1 MQRRLHA
8 SMYAMLALVMAV
20 VMVLTGCAD
29 SNNNGGGSGD
39 SAAQGSNAKSPATN
53 DSGSDKKDADKPSG
67 ERITLKVELFDR
79 NNTPAGQPPITD
91 NFMTQYVQKN
101 FGDPNNIDVEFV
113 TVPRAEEV
121 DKLNVLMASNSA
133 PDIVFTYN
141 KPTVQNYVK
150 SGGLTDLGPLIE
162 EHGPNL
168 KKVLGPSLPYGV
180 FEGKQY
186 VIPALRVIQS
196 QTTTFIRKDWLDQ
209 LKLPIPETTEQF
221 VHTMR
226 EFKKQDPGKTGGK
239 VVPYG
244 YIDVFHMMP
253 LVNSFWKWDEITDQE
268 LYAVPRWQQPGS
280 KEGYRLLNQMYNEG
294 LIDPDFAL
302 HDDFSQHFAQQV
314 VNGIAGAATPNT
326 NEPVYNG
333 YYSNLRANNPD
344 AVLEAIDPFSTP
356 DGKHPKPIYEPIG
369 AYLMVPAA
377 SKNAEAAVKYLN
389 WMADP
394 ANILVLQNGEEG
406 VSYKMS
412 DEGLPVLLDTP
423 ESQNL
428 LYNYYDYCI
437 ILNGKYIST
446 EDPNKNI
453 AANAFD
459 LNFKDFTVKSIQT
472 GTNDGYTLPRVDIP
486 VDAEIKYAKILED
499 FEKEMLAKIVTA
511 KPDQF
516 DKVYDDQVK
525 EYMAMGGTAVMEGKM
540 AAYAEFYK

>member
-1 MQRRLHA
+1 MRKPIRS
-8 SMYAMLALVMAV
+8 SMFALVTL
-20 VMVLTGCAD
+20 VLAASLTLAGCGGGG
-29 SNNNGGGSGD
+29 NNGKSSGEGNSGGNT
-39 SAAQGSNAKSPATN
+39 AATN
-53 DSGSDKKDADKPSG
+53 KAKESEPKG

-79 NNTPAGQPPITD
+79 NNTPAGEPPITD
-91 NFMTQYVQKN
+91 NFMTQFIQKN

-121 DKLNVLMASNSA
+121 DKLNVLMASGSA

-150 SGGLTDLGPLIE
+150 SGGLTDLGPLIDQ
-162 EHGPNL
+162 HGPNL
-168 KKVLGPSLPYGV
+168 KKVLESSLPYGV
-180 FEGKQY
+180 FDGKQY
-186 VIPALRVIQS
+186 TLPALRVIQA

-209 LKLPIPETTEQF
+209 LNLPLPETTEQF
-221 VHTMR
+221 VDAMR
-226 EFKKQDPGKTGGK
+226 AFKEKDPGKTGGK
-239 VVPYG
+239 VVPYS

-253 LVNSFWKWDEITDQE
+253 LVNSFWKWDEITDKD
-268 LYAVPRWQQPGS
+268 LYSVPRWLQPGS

-302 HDDFSQHFAQQV
+302 SDDFSQAFAQQV
-314 VNGIAGAATPNT
+314 VNSVAGAGTPNT

-333 YYSNLRANNPD
+333 YYGNLKTNNPD
-344 AVLEAIDPFSTP
+344 AVLEAIDPFSTS
-356 DGKHPKPIYEPIG
+356 DGKHPKPIYDPTG
-369 AYLMVPAA
+369 AYIMIPAT

-394 ANILVLQNGEEG
+394 NNILVLQNGEEG
-406 VSYKMS
+406 VSYEMS
-412 DEGLPVLLDTP
+412 EDGLPLLLNTP
-423 ESQNL
+423 EAQNL

-459 LNFKDFTVKSIQT
+459 PDFKDFTVKSIQV
-472 GTNDGYTLPRVDIP
+472 GTNDGYTLPRVDIA

-516 DKVYDDQVK
+516 DKVYDQKVE
-525 EYMAMGGTAVMEGKM
+525 EYMAMGGTAVMEGKQ
-540 AAYAEFYK
+540 AAYDEFYKK

>member
-1 MQRRLHA
+1 MRNPYRSPLFA
-8 SMYAMLALVMAV
+8 LLALVMS
-20 VMVLTGCAD
+20 MTLVLAGC
-29 SNNNGGGSGD
+29 GSGGD
-39 SAAQGSNAKSPATN
+39 GASQEGNGSSAADPSKEAK
-53 DSGSDKKDADKPSG
+53 G
-67 ERITLKVELFDR
+67 ERIKLTVELFDR
-79 NNTPAGQPPITD
+79 NNTPAGEPPITN
-91 NFMTQYVQKN
+91 NFMTQYIQKN

-121 DKLNVLMASNSA
+121 DKLNVLMASGSA

-150 SGGLTDLGPLIE
+150 SGGLTDLGPLID

-168 KKVLGPSLPYGV
+168 KKVLEPSLPYGV

-186 VIPALRVIQS
+186 VIPALRVIQA

-209 LKLPIPETTEQF
+209 LNLPIPQTTEEF
-221 VHTMR
+221 VNTMR
-226 EFKKQDPGKTGGK
+226 AFKEKDPGNTGGK
-239 VVPYG
+239 VIPYG

-253 LVNSFWKWDEITDQE
+253 LVNSFWKWDEITDKD
-268 LYAVPRWQQPGS
+268 LYAVPRWLQPGS
-280 KEGYRLLNQMYNEG
+280 KEGYQLLNQMYNEG

-302 HDDFSQHFAQQV
+302 SDDFSQAFAQQV
-314 VNGIAGAATPNT
+314 VNSIAGAGTPNT

-333 YYSNLRANNPD
+333 YYANLKANNPD

-356 DGKHPKPIYEPIG
+356 DGKHPKPVYEPNG
-369 AYLMVPAA
+369 AYIMVPAT
-377 SKNAEAAVKYLN
+377 SKNAIAAIKYLN

-394 ANILVLQNGEEG
+394 ENILVLQNGEEG
-406 VSYKMS
+406 KSYEMTA
-412 DEGLPVLLDTP
+412 DGLPVLLDTP
-423 ESQNL
+423 EAQNL

-446 EDPNKNI
+446 EDSNKNI
-453 AANAFD
+453 EANAFD
-459 LNFKDFTVKSIQT
+459 ANFKDFTVKSIQA
-472 GTNDGYTLPRVDIP
+472 GNNDGYTLPRVDIP

-516 DKVYDDQVK
+516 DKVYEQKVG

-540 AAYAEFYK
+540 AAYDEFYKQ

>member
-1 MQRRLHA
+1 MQRRLHS
-8 SMYAMLALVMAV
+8 SMRAILALVMAI

-29 SNNNGGGSGD
+29 SNNNGGNGD
-39 SAAQGSNAKSPATN
+39 STANGSNSNSPASNGT
-53 DSGSDKKDADKPSG
+53 GTKDADKPSG
-67 ERITLKVELFDR
+67 KRITLKVELFDR

-150 SGGLTDLGPLIE
+150 SGGLTDLGPIID

-209 LKLPIPETTEQF
+209 LKLPVPQTTEQF
-221 VHTMR
+221 VDTMR
-226 EFKKQDPGKTGGK
+226 AFKEQDPGKTGGK
-239 VVPYG
+239 VIPYG

-333 YYSNLRANNPD
+333 YYTNLKANNPD

-369 AYLMVPAA
+369 AYLMIPAA
-377 SKNAEAAVKYLN
+377 SKNAVAAVKYLN

-423 ESQNL
+423 EAQNL

-437 ILNGKYIST
+437 ILNGKYVST

-459 LNFKDFTVKSIQT
+459 LNFKDFTVKSIQA

-511 KPDQF
+511 KPEQF
-516 DKVYDDQVK
+516 DKVFDDQVK

-540 AAYAEFYK
+540 AAYEEFYK

>member
-1 MQRRLHA
+1 MQRRLRLSRHA
-8 SMYAMLALVMAV
+8 LLACVMAIALVVA
-20 VMVLTGCAD
+20 GC
-29 SNNNGGGSGD
+29 SGNNGNSGSSNSGSGNAPASSTD
-39 SAAQGSNAKSPATN
+39 GDQPAAA
-53 DSGSDKKDADKPSG
+53 SG

-91 NFMTQYVQKN
+91 NFMTKYIQEN

-209 LKLPIPETTEQF
+209 LNLPVPQTTEQF
-221 VHTMR
+221 VEAMR
-226 EFKKQDPGKTGGK
+226 AFKEQDPGNTGGK
-239 VVPYG
+239 VIPYG

-253 LVNSFWKWDEITDQE
+253 LVNSFWKWDEITDKQ

-302 HDDFSQHFAQQV
+302 HDEFSQEFAQQV

-333 YYSNLRANNPD
+333 YYSNLKANNPD

-369 AYLMVPAA
+369 AFLMVPAA

-406 VSYKMS
+406 VSYEMS
-412 DEGLPVLLDTP
+412 EDGLPVLLDTP

-446 EDPNKNI
+446 EEPDKNI

-459 LNFKDFTVKSIQT
+459 LNFRDFTVKSIQA

-511 KPDQF
+511 KPDRF
-516 DKVYDDQVK
+516 DQVYDDQVK

-540 AAYAEFYK
+540 AAYDEFYK

>member
-1 MQRRLHA
+1 MQRRL
-8 SMYAMLALVMAV
+8 SSSSYAVLALFMAIVLV
-20 VMVLTGCAD
+20 VAGCA
-29 SNNNGGGSGD
+29 SNNGNS
-39 SAAQGSNAKSPATN
+39 GSNQNSGSANSPASNT
-53 DSGSDKKDADKPSG
+53 DGSKANEASG

-91 NFMTQYVQKN
+91 NFMTQYIQKN
-101 FGDPNNIDVEFV
+101 FGDPNNIDVQFV

-168 KKVLGPSLPYGV
+168 KKVLGPSLPYGL
-180 FEGKQY
+180 FDGKQY

-209 LKLPIPETTEQF
+209 VNLPVPETTEQF
-221 VHTMR
+221 VEALR
-226 EFKKQDPGKTGGK
+226 AFKDQDPGNTGGK
-239 VVPYG
+239 VIPYG

-253 LVNSFWKWDEITDQE
+253 LVNSFWKWDEITDKQ
-268 LYAVPRWQQPGS
+268 LYSVPRWQQPGS
-280 KEGYRLLNQMYNEG
+280 KEGYRLLNQLYNEG

-302 HDDFSQHFAQQV
+302 HDDFSQNFAQQV

-333 YYSNLRANNPD
+333 YYSNLKANNPD

-406 VSYKMS
+406 VSYTMS
-412 DEGLPVLLDTP
+412 EDGLPVLTDTP

-446 EDPNKNI
+446 EEPEKNI

-459 LNFKDFTVKSIQT
+459 LNFRDFTVDSIQS

-511 KPDQF
+511 KPDRF
-516 DKVYDDQVK
+516 DQIYDDQVK

-540 AAYAEFYK
+540 AAYDEFYK

>member
-1 MQRRLHA
+1 M
-8 SMYAMLALVMAV
+8 MAMLALLMAT
-20 VMVLTGCAD
+20 VMVLSACSGGG
-29 SNNNGGGSGD
+29 NGG
-39 SAAQGSNAKSPATN
+39 
-53 DSGSDKKDADKPSG
+53 DSGAEAGQGNDPAPSNTETKGNAEQPSG

-79 NNTPAGQPPITD
+79 NNTPAGEPPITD
-91 NFMTQYVQKN
+91 NFMTQYIQKS

-121 DKLNVLMASNSA
+121 DKLNVLMASGSA
-133 PDIVFTYN
+133 PDIVYTYN

-150 SGGLTDLGPLIE
+150 SGGLTDLGPIIE

-168 KKVLGPSLPYGV
+168 KKVLGPSLPYGQ

-209 LKLPIPETTEQF
+209 LGLAVPETTEQF
-221 VHTMR
+221 VEAMR
-226 EFKKQDPGKTGGK
+226 AFKKEDPGNTGGE
-239 VVPYG
+239 VIPYG
-244 YIDVFHMMP
+244 YIDVFHTMP
-253 LVNSFWKWDEITDQE
+253 LVNSFWKWDEIDDKE
-268 LYAVPRWQQPGS
+268 LYSVPRWLQPGS
-280 KEGYRLLNQMYNEG
+280 KDGYKLLNQMYNEG
-294 LIDPDFAL
+294 LLDPDFAITEE
-302 HDDFSQHFAQQV
+302 FSQALAQQV
-314 VNGIAGAATPNT
+314 VTGIAGAATPNT

-333 YYSNLRANNPD
+333 YYRNLKANNPD

-356 DGKHPKPIYEPIG
+356 DGKHPKPVYEPIG
-369 AYLMVPAA
+369 AYLMVPAS
-377 SKNAEAAVKYLN
+377 SKNAVAAVKYLN

-406 VSYKMS
+406 VSYEMS
-412 DEGLPVLLDTP
+412 EDGLPVLLDTP
-423 ESQNL
+423 EATNL

-459 LNFKDFTVKSIQT
+459 LDFKDFTIKSIQS

-486 VDAEIKYAKILED
+486 VDAEIKYAKLLED

-511 KPDQF
+511 KPEQF
-516 DKVYDDQVK
+516 DAVYDEQVK
-525 EYMAMGGTAVMEGKM
+525 EFLAMGGQAVMDEKM
-540 AAYAEFYK
+540 KAYDEFYK

>member
-1 MQRRLHA
+1 MRQSIRT
-8 SMYAMLALVMAV
+8 SMMALLALLMATM
-20 VMVLTGCAD
+20 MVLSAC
-29 SNNNGGGSGD
+29 SGGGSEGGSGNEPQTGTEKTD
-39 SAAQGSNAKSPATN
+39 GKSAEQ
-53 DSGSDKKDADKPSG
+53 PSG

-79 NNTPAGQPPITD
+79 NNTPAGEPPITD
-91 NFMTQYVQKN
+91 NFMTKYIQEN

-121 DKLNVLMASNSA
+121 DKLNVLMASGSA

-150 SGGLTDLGPLIE
+150 SGGLTDLGPIIE

-209 LKLPIPETTEQF
+209 LGLPLPETTDQF
-221 VHTMR
+221 VEAMR
-226 EFKKQDPGKTGGK
+226 AFKEKDPGNTGGK
-239 VVPYG
+239 VIPYG
-244 YIDVFHMMP
+244 YIDVFHTMP
-253 LVNSFWKWDEITDQE
+253 LVNSFWKWDEIDDKE
-268 LYAVPRWQQPGS
+268 LYAVPRWLQPGS
-280 KEGYRLLNQMYNEG
+280 KEGYRLLNTMYNEG
-294 LIDPDFAL
+294 LLDPDFAIA
-302 HDDFSQHFAQQV
+302 DEFSQQFAQQV
-314 VNGIAGAATPNT
+314 VTGIAGAATPNT

-333 YYSNLRANNPD
+333 YYTNLKANNPD
-344 AVLEAIDPFSTP
+344 AVLEPIDPFSTP

-369 AYLMVPAA
+369 AYLMVPAS
-377 SKNAEAAVKYLN
+377 SKNAVAAVKYLN

-394 ANILVLQNGEEG
+394 ANILVLQNGQEG
-406 VSYKMS
+406 VSYEMS
-412 DEGLPVLLDTP
+412 DDGLPVLLDTP
-423 ESQNL
+423 EAQNL

-446 EDPNKNI
+446 EDPNLNI

-459 LNFKDFTVKSIQT
+459 PDFKDFTVGSIQA

-486 VDAEIKYAKILED
+486 VEAEIKYAKILED

-516 DKVYDDQVK
+516 DKVYDEQVK
-525 EYMAMGGTAVMEGKM
+525 EFLAMGGQAVMDGKM
-540 AAYAEFYK
+540 KAYDEFYKK

>member
-1 MQRRLHA
+1 MQRRLHS
-8 SMYAMLALVMAV
+8 SMYAILALVMAI

-39 SAAQGSNAKSPATN
+39 SSANGSNSKTPAANGT
-53 DSGSDKKDADKPSG
+53 GSKDADKPSG

-150 SGGLTDLGPLIE
+150 SGGLTDLGPIIE

-196 QTTTFIRKDWLDQ
+196 QSTTFIRKDWLDQ
-209 LKLPIPETTEQF
+209 LNLPVPQTTEQF
-221 VHTMR
+221 VDAMR
-226 EFKKQDPGKTGGK
+226 AFKEQDPGKTGGK
-239 VVPYG
+239 VIPYS

-280 KEGYRLLNQMYNEG
+280 KDGYKLLNQMYNEG

-333 YYSNLRANNPD
+333 YYANLKANNPD

-369 AYLMVPAA
+369 AYLMIPAA

-423 ESQNL
+423 EAQNL

-446 EDPNKNI
+446 QDPNMNI

-459 LNFKDFTVKSIQT
+459 LNFKDFTVKSIQA

-540 AAYAEFYK
+540 AAYEEFYK

>member
-1 MQRRLHA
+1 MRQQLRS
-8 SMYAMLALVMAV
+8 SMSAMLALVMAIV
-20 VMVLTGCAD
+20 LVLTGCAGND
-29 SNNNGGGSGD
+29 NNGSGSGD
-39 SAAQGSNAKSPATN
+39 SSENSPNSNNAAS
-53 DSGSDKKDADKPSG
+53 SGSDSKNADEPSG

-79 NNTPAGQPPITD
+79 NNTPAGEPPITD
-91 NFMTQYVQKN
+91 NFMTKYVQEN

-150 SGGLTDLGPLIE
+150 SGGLTDLGPIIE

-209 LKLPIPETTEQF
+209 LRMPVPETTEQF
-221 VHTMR
+221 VDTMR
-226 EFKKQDPGKTGGK
+226 AFKAQDPGKTGGK
-239 VVPYG
+239 VIPYG

-253 LVNSFWKWDEITDQE
+253 LVNSFWKWDEITEQE

-280 KEGYRLLNQMYNEG
+280 KDGYKLLNQMYNEG

-333 YYSNLRANNPD
+333 YYSNLKANNPD

-377 SKNAEAAVKYLN
+377 SKNAVAAVKYLN

-406 VSYKMS
+406 VSYEMS
-412 DEGLPVLLDTP
+412 EEGLPVLMDTP
-423 ESQNL
+423 EAQNL

-459 LNFKDFTVKSIQT
+459 LDFKDFTVKSIQS

-516 DKVYDDQVK
+516 DKIYDAQVK

-540 AAYAEFYK
+540 AAYEEFYK

>member
-1 MQRRLHA
+1 MQRRLHS
-8 SMYAMLALVMAV
+8 SMYAILALVMAI
-20 VMVLTGCAD
+20 VMALTGCAD
-29 SNNNGGGSGD
+29 SNNNGGENGD
-39 SAAQGSNAKSPATN
+39 SSAKGSNSKTPATN
-53 DSGSDKKDADKPSG
+53 GSGSDKNDAAKPSG

-168 KKVLGPSLPYGV
+168 KKVLGPSLPYGI

-221 VHTMR
+221 VNTMR

-333 YYSNLRANNPD
+333 YYSNLNANNPD

-423 ESQNL
+423 EAQNL

-459 LNFKDFTVKSIQT
+459 LNFKDFTVKSIQS

>member
-1 MQRRLHA
+1 MQRRLRS
-8 SMYAMLALVMAV
+8 SMYAMLALVMAI

-29 SNNNGGGSGD
+29 SNNNGGGNGD
-39 SAAQGSNAKSPATN
+39 SSGNSKTPSTN
-53 DSGSDKKDADKPSG
+53 GSGSDQKDADKPSG

-168 KKVLGPSLPYGV
+168 KNVLGPSLPYGV

-221 VHTMR
+221 VNTMR

-333 YYSNLRANNPD
+333 YYSNLKANNPD

-406 VSYKMS
+406 VSYKLS

-423 ESQNL
+423 EAQNL

-459 LNFKDFTVKSIQT
+459 LNFKDFTVESIQA

-511 KPDQF
+511 KPNQF

>member
-1 MQRRLHA
+1 MRQSIRT
-8 SMYAMLALVMAV
+8 SMMALLALLMAA
-20 VMVLTGCAD
+20 VMVLSAC
-29 SNNNGGGSGD
+29 SGGGSEGG
-39 SAAQGSNAKSPATN
+39 SATEPQTGTEKPDGESAEQ
-53 DSGSDKKDADKPSG
+53 PSG

-79 NNTPAGQPPITD
+79 NNTPAGEPPITD
-91 NFMTQYVQKN
+91 NFMTKYIQEN
-101 FGDPNNIDVEFV
+101 FGDPNNIDIEFV

-121 DKLNVLMASNSA
+121 DKLNVLMASGSA

-150 SGGLTDLGPLIE
+150 SGGLTDLGPIIE

-186 VIPALRVIQS
+186 AIPALRVIQS

-209 LKLPIPETTEQF
+209 LGLPLPETTDQF
-221 VHTMR
+221 VEAMR
-226 EFKKQDPGKTGGK
+226 AFKEKDPGNTGGK
-239 VVPYG
+239 VIPYG

-253 LVNSFWKWDEITDQE
+253 LVNSFWKWDEIDDRE
-268 LYAVPRWQQPGS
+268 LYAVPRWLQPGS
-280 KEGYRLLNQMYNEG
+280 KEGYRLLNTMYNEG
-294 LIDPDFAL
+294 LLDPDFAIA
-302 HDDFSQHFAQQV
+302 DEFSQQFAQQV
-314 VNGIAGAATPNT
+314 VTGLAGAATPNT

-333 YYSNLRANNPD
+333 YYTNLKSNNPD
-344 AVLEAIDPFSTP
+344 AVLEPIDPFSTP

-369 AYLMVPAA
+369 AYLMVPAS
-377 SKNAEAAVKYLN
+377 SKNAVAAVKYLN

-406 VSYKMS
+406 VSYEMS

-423 ESQNL
+423 EAQNL

-446 EDPNKNI
+446 EDPNLNI

-459 LNFKDFTVKSIQT
+459 PDFKDFTVRSIQA
-472 GTNDGYTLPRVDIP
+472 GTNDGYTLPRVDVP
-486 VDAEIKYAKILED
+486 VEAEIKYAKILED

-516 DKVYDDQVK
+516 DKVYDEQV
-525 EYMAMGGTAVMEGKM
+525 EEFLAMGGQAVMDGKM
-540 AAYAEFYK
+540 QAYDEFYKK

>member
-1 MQRRLHA
+1 MRKPFRS
-8 SMYAMLALVMAV
+8 SMFALVALVMAASFA
-20 VMVLTGCAD
+20 LAGC
-29 SNNNGGGSGD
+29 GGGSNSSSSGNGKD
-39 SAAQGSNAKSPATN
+39 SGGNSAATN
-53 DSGSDKKDADKPSG
+53 SSQESAPKG

-79 NNTPAGQPPITD
+79 NNTPAGEPPITD
-91 NFMTQYVQKN
+91 NFMTQYIQKS

-121 DKLNVLMASNSA
+121 DKLNVLMASGSA
-133 PDIVFTYN
+133 PDIVFTYS

-150 SGGLTDLGPLIE
+150 SGGLTDLGPLIDQY
-162 EHGPNL
+162 GPNL
-168 KKVLGPSLPYGV
+168 KKVLEPSLPYGV

-186 VIPALRVIQS
+186 VIPALRVIQAQS
-196 QTTTFIRKDWLDQ
+196 TTFIRKDWLDQ
-209 LKLPIPETTEQF
+209 LNLPLPQTTEEF
-221 VHTMR
+221 VNAMR
-226 EFKKQDPGKTGGK
+226 AFKEKDPGKTGGK
-239 VVPYG
+239 VIPYS

-253 LVNSFWKWDEITDQE
+253 LVNSFWKWDEITDRD
-268 LYAVPRWQQPGS
+268 LYAVPRWLQPGS
-280 KEGYRLLNQMYNEG
+280 KDGYRLLNQMYNEG

-302 HDDFSQHFAQQV
+302 SDDFSQAFAQQV
-314 VNGIAGAATPNT
+314 VNSIAGAGTPNT

-333 YYSNLRANNPD
+333 YYANLKANNPD

-356 DGKHPKPIYEPIG
+356 DGKHPKPVYEPIG
-369 AYLMVPAA
+369 AYNKVPNTT
-377 SKNAEAAVKYLN
+377 KNAEAAVKYLN

-394 ANILVLQNGEEG
+394 SNILVLQNGEEG
-406 VSYKMS
+406 VSYEMS
-412 DEGLPVLLDTP
+412 EDGLPLLLNTP
-423 ESQNL
+423 EAQNL

-459 LNFKDFTVKSIQT
+459 PDFKDFTVKSIQV
-472 GTNDGYTLPRVDIP
+472 GTNDGYTLPRVDIA

-516 DKVYDDQVK
+516 DKVYDQKVE
-525 EYMAMGGTAVMEGKM
+525 EYMAMGGKAVMEGKQ
-540 AAYAEFYK
+540 AAYDEFYKK